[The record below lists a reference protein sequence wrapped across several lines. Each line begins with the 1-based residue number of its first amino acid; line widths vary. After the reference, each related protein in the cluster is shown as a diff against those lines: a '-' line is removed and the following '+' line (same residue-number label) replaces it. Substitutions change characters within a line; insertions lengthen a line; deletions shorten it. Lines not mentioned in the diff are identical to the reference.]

1 MICARCVYDFCVF
14 VLSMYSIFSF
24 NVVHMNLYCIQLAM
38 FKWLKNYVLSVESDL
53 HTDPTN

>member
-1 MICARCVYDFCVF
+1 
-14 VLSMYSIFSF
+14 MYSIFSF